1 MKSMIIAVSAAALI
15 ATSPALLAQGV
26 PSKTSALQHKVSKKH
41 HPGVSGYAPLR
52 EVQAKGSKKVY
63 PRAFGYAPD
72 EPIDR
77 DIAASRQ
84 AGGGGG
90 GGGGGG
96 M

>member
-1 MKSMIIAVSAAALI
+1 MKTTIIALSAAAFI
-15 ATSPALLAQGV
+15 AAAPAVLAQGV
-26 PSKTSALQHKVSKKH
+26 SSKTTPLQHKVSKKH
-41 HPGVSGYAPLR
+41 RPGITRYAPLR
-52 EVQAKGSKKVY
+52 QVQAKGSKNSY
-63 PRAFGYAPD
+63 PGALGYAPD

-90 GGGGGG
+90 

>member
-1 MKSMIIAVSAAALI
+1 MKTTIIALSAAALI
-15 ATSPALLAQGV
+15 AAAPAVLAQGV
-26 PSKTSALQHKVSKKH
+26 SSKTPALQHKVSKKH
-41 HPGVSGYAPLR
+41 HLSVSGYAPLR
-52 EVQAKGSKKVY
+52 EVQAKGSKKGY
-63 PRAFGYAPD
+63 PGAFGYAPD

-90 GGGGGG
+90 GGGG

>member
-1 MKSMIIAVSAAALI
+1 MKATIIALSASALI
-15 ATSPALLAQGV
+15 TAAPAVPAQGV
-26 PSKTSALQHKVSKKH
+26 PGKTPALHHKVSKKH
-41 HPGVSGYAPLR
+41 HPGGSGYAPLR
-52 EVQAKGSKKVY
+52 EVQAKGSKKGY
-63 PRAFGYAPD
+63 PGAFGYAPD

-90 GGGGGG
+90 GG